1 MKCKTGDLAFI
12 KKAVRKENI
21 GRIITCIKHLGH
33 YKQGATIIINGE
45 QWVAIGTDDFWLIQ
59 GNIETMYGSAK
70 QSYIPDSW
78 LSPIKPLLDDEEDEA
93 DTPLI
98 TDLELLE

>member
-12 KKAVRKENI
+12 KKAIRKENI
-21 GRIITCIKHLGH
+21 GKVVTCTKPLG
-33 YKQGATIIINGE
+33 YYSRGATIVINGE
-45 QWVAIGTDDFWLIQ
+45 SWVAIDSDDFWLIE

-70 QSYIPDSW
+70 QSHIPDSW
-78 LSPIKPLLDDEEDEA
+78 LSPIKPLSDDEENET

-98 TDLELLE
+98 TDLETVE